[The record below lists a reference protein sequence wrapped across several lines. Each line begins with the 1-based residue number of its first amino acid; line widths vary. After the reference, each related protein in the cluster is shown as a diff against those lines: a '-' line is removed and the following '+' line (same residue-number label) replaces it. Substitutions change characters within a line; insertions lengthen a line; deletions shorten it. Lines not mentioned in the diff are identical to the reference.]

1 MWRAWLATFFDS
13 SQIEQ
18 DFRLGSFLCKE
29 EKFLPSRMKQLH
41 AKPWASS
48 SWERSSTH
56 RGVNVLPVGSL
67 VCVTSYS
74 PFWGFR
80 GTVHSVHTI
89 AADLDE
95 HFCFYLIAL
104 EGVQMKVPMWF
115 EYDEV
120 ELVAP
125 LVAFQANDELASL
138 KLTPKRAFEL

>member
-1 MWRAWLATFFDS
+1 MLLLLSLPLLS
-13 SQIEQ
+13 SP
-18 DFRLGSFLCKE
+18 DHGFLFSE
-29 EKFLPSRMKQLH
+29 LY
-41 AKPWASS
+41 
-48 SWERSSTH
+48 H
-56 RGVNVLPVGSL
+56 RPQVGINVLPVGSL

-74 PFWGFR
+74 PFQGFR
-80 GTVHSVHTI
+80 GTVRSVHTI

-125 LVAFQANDELASL
+125 LVALQANDELASL